1 MLNRIIHW
9 SLTYRFM
16 VLFVTCAVIAAGV
29 FVIIRSEID
38 IFPDLNA
45 PTVTVMTEAPGMAP
59 EEVEQLV
66 TFPIETAVNG
76 ASGVRRVRSSSASG
90 FSIVHVEF
98 DWDTDVFHARQ
109 TVSERLA
116 QISGELPSNVGSPVM
131 GPQSSILGEVMIIGL
146 TSDSLD
152 AGSLRSIADRTIRPR
167 LLSLGGVSQVSVIG
181 GDELEYQI
189 LLIPEKMRHLGVSLS
204 DVAEATRDMNV
215 NSSGGVAY
223 EYGNEYLIKG
233 NVATRDVNDIAM
245 AAVKTASGS
254 SVHLSDIADVKI
266 GAKTPKIGSATVK
279 TKPAVLITVTKQ
291 PKVGSIELSDNIIA
305 ELEQLHSVLPDDVVI
320 DTDIFNQ
327 SDFIQTSVSNLQS
340 SIVEGAIFVII
351 VLFFFL
357 MNFKTTFISVV
368 AIPISILIALICL
381 YFMGLSI
388 NTMTLGGIAIAIGS
402 LVDDAIVDVENVYKK
417 LKENNLIAPD
427 KRLPVLKVVFEASHE
442 VRKPILNSTLIIMAS
457 FIPLFFLS
465 GIEGRLLQPL
475 GVAFIVSLVAST
487 IVALTLTPVLCSF
500 LLANNKN
507 KAFDNTDKEP
517 KTSVWIKEKYA
528 VALSKVLAK
537 PKPWLYGT
545 GALFVVS
552 LFLLFTLGRSFMPG
566 FNEGSF
572 TINVSAMPGI
582 SFEQSDSIGLAAERL
597 ILSVPEVRNVA
608 RKTGRAELDEHSLG
622 VNTSE
627 MEVPYVL
634 DRGRSR
640 AEVADELRTKLSR
653 IPGVNV
659 EIGQPISHRIDAM
672 LSGSQSQIA
681 VKIFGS
687 DLDRLYAV
695 GQQIGA
701 EMKEVSGVVD
711 VNVEQQIARPQLE
724 ITPRREMLLKYGI
737 SIPEFNEFV
746 NMAIR
751 GEVVSRVFD
760 EGIPYD
766 LTVKV
771 IDSHRDSRD
780 RIEDLMIQ
788 SNSGMIPLFYVADV
802 KPTSGPNTINR
813 ENVNRML
820 TVTANV
826 NGRDLKSA
834 VDEIKSHVNEHV
846 SLPEKYFVSYG
857 GQFENEAAATRM
869 LTLTSIFALVVI
881 FFLIYAEFK
890 SISQSLTILVNMP
903 LALIGGV
910 LILRFSTGE
919 MNIPAIIGFISLMG
933 ISTRNGMLLL
943 SHYNKLKDDG
953 YSIADR
959 VKKGSSDRLLPI
971 IMTALTSALA
981 LIPIALRGSEPGN
994 EIQSP
999 MAIVILGGLVSST
1012 LLNIFIVPILYRMS
1026 EYRDARNSN
1035 HRI

>member
-1 MLNRIIHW
+1 
-9 SLTYRFM
+9 M
-16 VLFVTCAVIAAGV
+16 VLFVTCAILVAGV

-59 EEVEQLV
+59 EEVEQIV

-98 DWDTDVFHARQ
+98 DWDTDVYHARQ

-116 QISGELPSNVGSPVM
+116 QISGEMPPNVGSPVM

-146 TSDSLD
+146 TSDSID
-152 AGSLRSIADRTIRPR
+152 AGSLRNIADRTIRPR
-167 LLSLGGVSQVSVIG
+167 LLSLGGVSQVAVIG
-181 GDELEYQI
+181 GDQLEYQI
-189 LLIPEKMRHLGVSLS
+189 LLIPEKMRYFGVSLS
-204 DVAEATRDMNV
+204 DVADATREMNV
-215 NSSGGVAY
+215 NSSGGVVY

-233 NVATRDVNDIAM
+233 NVASRDVNDIAM
-245 AAVKTASGS
+245 ASVKTASGS
-254 SVHLSDIADVKI
+254 SVRLSDIADVKI

-279 TKPAVLITVTKQ
+279 TKPAVLITITKQ
-291 PKVGSIELSDNIIA
+291 PKVGSIELSEKILD
-305 ELEQLHSVLPDDVVI
+305 ELDQLSSNLPKGVNI

-327 SDFIQTSVSNLQS
+327 RDFIQTSVNNLQS
-340 SIVEGAIFVII
+340 SILEGAIFVII

-357 MNFKTTFISVV
+357 MSFKTTFISVV
-368 AIPISILIALICL
+368 AIPISIIIALICL
-381 YFMGLSI
+381 YFMGFSI

-402 LVDDAIVDVENVYKK
+402 LVDDAIVDVENVYKR
-417 LKENNLIAPD
+417 LKENNSLNPEY
-427 KRLPVLKVVFEASHE
+427 RLPVLKVVFEASHE

-475 GVAFIVSLVAST
+475 GVAFIVSLAAST

-500 LLANNKN
+500 LLAKN
-507 KAFDNTDKEP
+507 KQNSNKIDKEP
-517 KTSVWIKEKYA
+517 RTTVWIREKYSI
-528 VALSKVLAK
+528 ALSKILTR

-545 GALFVVS
+545 GALFVIS
-552 LFLLFTLGRSFMPG
+552 LILLFTLGRSFMPG

-572 TINVSAMPGI
+572 TINVSAMPGV
-582 SFEQSDSIGLAAERL
+582 SFEQSDSIGMAAERL
-597 ILSVPEVRNVA
+597 IMSVPEVRNVA

-634 DRGRSR
+634 DKGRSKK
-640 AEVADELRTKLSR
+640 EVADELRKKLSQ

-687 DLDRLYAV
+687 DLDRLYEI

-701 EMKEVSGVVD
+701 EMKEIEGIVD

-724 ITPRREMLLKYGI
+724 ISPRREMLSKYGI
-737 SIPEFNEFV
+737 TIPEYNEFI

-751 GEVVSRVFD
+751 GEVVSRVFED
-760 EGIPYD
+760 GIPYD

-771 IDSHRDSRD
+771 IDSHRDSRE

-788 SNSGMIPLFYVADV
+788 SNSGMIPLSYVADV
-802 KPTSGPNTINR
+802 KSTVGPNTINR

-820 TVTANV
+820 TVSANV
-826 NGRDLKSA
+826 NERDLKSA
-834 VDEIKSHVNEHV
+834 VDEIKNHINEHV
-846 SLPEKYFVSYG
+846 SLPEKYFVTYG
-857 GQFENEAAATRM
+857 GQFENEAAASRM
-869 LTLTSIFALVVI
+869 LTLTSIIAIIVI

-890 SISQSLTILVNMP
+890 SISQSMTILVNMP
-903 LALIGGV
+903 LALIGGI
-910 LILRFSTGE
+910 LILRFTTGE
-919 MNIPAIIGFISLMG
+919 LNIPAIIGFISLMG

-943 SHYNKLKDDG
+943 SHYNKLKEEG
-953 YSIADR
+953 YSLAERI
-959 VKKGSSDRLLPI
+959 KIGSSDRLLPI

-981 LIPIALRGSEPGN
+981 LIPIALRGNEPGN

-1012 LLNIFIVPILYRMS
+1012 ILNIFIVPILYRRS
-1026 EYRDARNSN
+1026 ESGHWKN
-1035 HRI
+1035 

>member
-1 MLNRIIHW
+1 
-9 SLTYRFM
+9 M
-16 VLFVTCAVIAAGV
+16 VLFVTCAIIVAGV

-59 EEVEQLV
+59 EEVEQIV

-98 DWDTDVFHARQ
+98 DWDTDVYHARQ

-116 QISGELPSNVGSPVM
+116 QISGEMPPNVGSPVM

-146 TSDSLD
+146 TSDSID
-152 AGSLRSIADRTIRPR
+152 AGSLRNIADRTIRPR

-181 GDELEYQI
+181 GDQLEYQI
-189 LLIPEKMRHLGVSLS
+189 LLIPEKMRHFGVSLS
-204 DVAEATRDMNV
+204 DVADATREMNV
-215 NSSGGVAY
+215 NSSGGVVY

-233 NVATRDVNDIAM
+233 NVASCNVEDIAM
-245 AAVKTASGS
+245 ASVKTASGS
-254 SVHLSDIADVKI
+254 SVKLNDIADVRI

-291 PKVGSIELSDNIIA
+291 PKVGSIELSEKILD
-305 ELEQLHSVLPDDVVI
+305 ELDQLHANLPDNVNI
-320 DTDIFNQ
+320 DTEIFNQ
-327 SDFIQTSVSNLQS
+327 SDFIQNSVSNLQS
-340 SIVEGAIFVII
+340 SILEGALFVII

-368 AIPISILIALICL
+368 AIPISIIIALICL
-381 YFMGLSI
+381 YFMGFSI

-402 LVDDAIVDVENVYKK
+402 LVDDAIVDVENVYKR
-417 LKENNLIAPD
+417 LKENKSLDPEN
-427 KRLPVLKVVFEASHE
+427 RLPILKVVFEASHE

-475 GVAFIVSLVAST
+475 GVSFIVSLAAST
-487 IVALTLTPVLCSF
+487 VVALTLTPVLCSF
-500 LLANNKN
+500 LLANDKQNSNKI
-507 KAFDNTDKEP
+507 DREP
-517 KTSVWIKEKYA
+517 RTSVWIREKYSI
-528 VALSKVLAK
+528 ALAKVLAK
-537 PKPWLYGT
+537 PKPWLYAT
-545 GALFVVS
+545 GALFVIS
-552 LFLLFTLGRSFMPG
+552 LILLFTLGRSFMPG

-572 TINVSAMPGI
+572 TINVSAMPGV
-582 SFEQSDSIGLAAERL
+582 SFEQSDSIGVAAERL

-634 DRGRSR
+634 DKGRSKK
-640 AEVADELRTKLSR
+640 EVADELRKKLSQ

-687 DLDRLYAV
+687 DLDRLYEI

-701 EMKEVSGVVD
+701 EMKGIEGIVD

-724 ITPRREMLLKYGI
+724 ISPRREMLSKYGI
-737 SIPEFNEFV
+737 TIPEYNEFI

-751 GEVVSRVFD
+751 GEVVSRVFE

-771 IDSHRDSRD
+771 IDSHRDSRE

-788 SNSGMIPLFYVADV
+788 SNSGMIPLSYVADV
-802 KPTSGPNTINR
+802 KSTVGPNTINR

-820 TVTANV
+820 TVSANV

-834 VDEIKSHVNEHV
+834 VDEIKNHINEHV
-846 SLPEKYFVSYG
+846 SLPEKYFVTYG
-857 GQFENEAAATRM
+857 GQFENEAAASRM
-869 LTLTSIFALVVI
+869 LTLTSIIAIIVI

-890 SISQSLTILVNMP
+890 SISQSMTILVNMP
-903 LALIGGV
+903 LALIGGIM
-910 LILRFSTGE
+910 ILRFTTGE
-919 MNIPAIIGFISLMG
+919 LNIPAIIGFISLMG

-943 SHYNKLKDDG
+943 SHYNKLKEDG
-953 YSIADR
+953 YSLAERI
-959 VKKGSSDRLLPI
+959 KIGSSDRLLPI

-1012 LLNIFIVPILYRMS
+1012 ILNIFIVPILYRRS
-1026 EYRDARNSN
+1026 ELGHWKN
-1035 HRI
+1035 

>member
-1 MLNRIIHW
+1 
-9 SLTYRFM
+9 M
-16 VLFVTCAVIAAGV
+16 VLFVTCAIIVAGV

-59 EEVEQLV
+59 EEVEQIV

-98 DWDTDVFHARQ
+98 DWDTDVYHARQ

-116 QISGELPSNVGSPVM
+116 QISGEMPPNVGSPVM

-146 TSDSLD
+146 TSDSID
-152 AGSLRSIADRTIRPR
+152 AGSLRNIADRTIRPR

-181 GDELEYQI
+181 GDQLEYQI
-189 LLIPEKMRHLGVSLS
+189 LLIPEKMRHFGVSLS
-204 DVAEATRDMNV
+204 DVADATREMNV
-215 NSSGGVAY
+215 NSSGGVVY

-233 NVATRDVNDIAM
+233 NVASCDVEDIAM
-245 AAVKTASGS
+245 ASVKTASGS
-254 SVHLSDIADVKI
+254 SVKLNDIADVRI

-291 PKVGSIELSDNIIA
+291 PKVGSIELSEKILD
-305 ELEQLHSVLPDDVVI
+305 ELDQLHANLPDNVNI
-320 DTDIFNQ
+320 DTEIFNQ
-327 SDFIQTSVSNLQS
+327 SDFIQNSVSNLQS
-340 SIVEGAIFVII
+340 SILEGALFVII

-368 AIPISILIALICL
+368 AIPISIIIALICL
-381 YFMGLSI
+381 YFMGFSI

-402 LVDDAIVDVENVYKK
+402 LVDDAIVDVENVYKR
-417 LKENNLIAPD
+417 LKENKSLDPEN
-427 KRLPVLKVVFEASHE
+427 RLPILKVVFEASHE

-475 GVAFIVSLVAST
+475 GVAFIVSLAAST
-487 IVALTLTPVLCSF
+487 VVALTLTPVLCSF
-500 LLANNKN
+500 LLANDKQNSNKI
-507 KAFDNTDKEP
+507 DREP
-517 KTSVWIKEKYA
+517 RTSVWIREKYSI
-528 VALSKVLAK
+528 ALAKVLAK
-537 PKPWLYGT
+537 PKPWLYAT
-545 GALFVVS
+545 GALFVIS
-552 LFLLFTLGRSFMPG
+552 LILLFTLGRSFMPG

-572 TINVSAMPGI
+572 TINVSAMPGV
-582 SFEQSDSIGLAAERL
+582 SFEQSDSIGVAAERL

-634 DRGRSR
+634 DKGRSKK
-640 AEVADELRTKLSR
+640 EVADELRKKLSQ

-687 DLDRLYAV
+687 DLDRLYEI

-701 EMKEVSGVVD
+701 EMKGIEGIVD

-724 ITPRREMLLKYGI
+724 ISPRREMLSKYGI
-737 SIPEFNEFV
+737 TIPEYNEFI

-751 GEVVSRVFD
+751 GEVVSRVFE

-771 IDSHRDSRD
+771 IDSHRDSRE

-788 SNSGMIPLFYVADV
+788 SNSGMIPLSYVADV
-802 KPTSGPNTINR
+802 KSTVGPNTINR

-820 TVTANV
+820 TVSANV

-834 VDEIKSHVNEHV
+834 VDEIKNHINEHV
-846 SLPEKYFVSYG
+846 SLPEKYFVTYG
-857 GQFENEAAATRM
+857 GQFENEAAASRM
-869 LTLTSIFALVVI
+869 LTLTSIIAIIVI

-890 SISQSLTILVNMP
+890 SISQSMTILVNMP
-903 LALIGGV
+903 LALIGGIM
-910 LILRFSTGE
+910 ILRFTTGE
-919 MNIPAIIGFISLMG
+919 LNIPAIIGFISLMG

-943 SHYNKLKDDG
+943 SHYNKLKEDG
-953 YSIADR
+953 YSLAERI
-959 VKKGSSDRLLPI
+959 KIGSSDRLLPI

-1012 LLNIFIVPILYRMS
+1012 ILNIFIVPILYRRS
-1026 EYRDARNSN
+1026 ELGHWKN
-1035 HRI
+1035 

>member
-1 MLNRIIHW
+1 
-9 SLTYRFM
+9 M
-16 VLFVTCAVIAAGV
+16 VLFVTCAIIVAGV

-59 EEVEQLV
+59 EEVEQIV

-98 DWDTDVFHARQ
+98 DWDTDVYHARQ

-116 QISGELPSNVGSPVM
+116 QISGEMPPNVGSPVM

-146 TSDSLD
+146 TSDSID
-152 AGSLRSIADRTIRPR
+152 AGSLRNIADRTIRPR

-181 GDELEYQI
+181 GDQLEYQI
-189 LLIPEKMRHLGVSLS
+189 LLIPEKMRHFGVSLS
-204 DVAEATRDMNV
+204 DVADATREMNV
-215 NSSGGVAY
+215 NSSGGVVY

-233 NVATRDVNDIAM
+233 NVASCNVEDIAM
-245 AAVKTASGS
+245 ASVKTASGS
-254 SVHLSDIADVKI
+254 SVKLNDIADVRI

-291 PKVGSIELSDNIIA
+291 PKVGSIELSEKILD
-305 ELEQLHSVLPDDVVI
+305 ELDQLHANLPDNVNI
-320 DTDIFNQ
+320 DTEIFNQ
-327 SDFIQTSVSNLQS
+327 SDFIQNSVSNLQS
-340 SIVEGAIFVII
+340 SILEGALFVII

-368 AIPISILIALICL
+368 AIPISIIIALICL
-381 YFMGLSI
+381 YFMGFSI

-402 LVDDAIVDVENVYKK
+402 LVDDAIVDVENVYKR
-417 LKENNLIAPD
+417 LKENKSLDPEN
-427 KRLPVLKVVFEASHE
+427 RLPILKVVFEASHE

-475 GVAFIVSLVAST
+475 GVSFIVSLAAST
-487 IVALTLTPVLCSF
+487 VVALTLTPVLCSF
-500 LLANNKN
+500 LLANDKQNSNKI
-507 KAFDNTDKEP
+507 DREP
-517 KTSVWIKEKYA
+517 RTSVWIREKYSI
-528 VALSKVLAK
+528 ALAKVLAK
-537 PKPWLYGT
+537 PKPWLYAT
-545 GALFVVS
+545 GALFVIS
-552 LFLLFTLGRSFMPG
+552 LILLFTLGRSFMPG

-572 TINVSAMPGI
+572 TINVSAMPGV
-582 SFEQSDSIGLAAERL
+582 SFEQSDSIGVAAERL

-634 DRGRSR
+634 DKGRSKK
-640 AEVADELRTKLSR
+640 EVADELRKKLSQ

-687 DLDRLYAV
+687 DLDRLYEI
-695 GQQIGA
+695 GQQIDA
-701 EMKEVSGVVD
+701 EMKGIEGIVD

-724 ITPRREMLLKYGI
+724 ISPRREMLSKYGI
-737 SIPEFNEFV
+737 TIPEYNEFI

-751 GEVVSRVFD
+751 GEVVSRVFE

-771 IDSHRDSRD
+771 IDSHRDSRE

-788 SNSGMIPLFYVADV
+788 SNSGMIPLSYVADV
-802 KPTSGPNTINR
+802 KSTVGPNTINR

-820 TVTANV
+820 TVSANV

-834 VDEIKSHVNEHV
+834 VDEIKNHINEHV
-846 SLPEKYFVSYG
+846 SLPEKYFVTYG
-857 GQFENEAAATRM
+857 GQFENEAAASRM
-869 LTLTSIFALVVI
+869 LTLTSIIAIIVI

-890 SISQSLTILVNMP
+890 SISQSMTILVNMP
-903 LALIGGV
+903 LALIGGIM
-910 LILRFSTGE
+910 ILRFTTGE
-919 MNIPAIIGFISLMG
+919 LNIPAIIGFISLMG

-943 SHYNKLKDDG
+943 SHYNKLKEDG
-953 YSIADR
+953 YSLAERI
-959 VKKGSSDRLLPI
+959 KIGSSDRLLPI

-1012 LLNIFIVPILYRMS
+1012 ILNIFIVPILYRRS
-1026 EYRDARNSN
+1026 ELGHWKN
-1035 HRI
+1035 

>member
-1 MLNRIIHW
+1 
-9 SLTYRFM
+9 M
-16 VLFVTCAVIAAGV
+16 VLFVTCAIIVAGV

-59 EEVEQLV
+59 EEVEQIV

-98 DWDTDVFHARQ
+98 DWDTDVYHARQ

-116 QISGELPSNVGSPVM
+116 QISGEMPPNVGSPVM

-146 TSDSLD
+146 TSDSID
-152 AGSLRSIADRTIRPR
+152 AGSLRNIADRTIRPR

-181 GDELEYQI
+181 GDQLEYQI
-189 LLIPEKMRHLGVSLS
+189 LLIPEKMRHFGVSLS
-204 DVAEATRDMNV
+204 DVADATREMNV
-215 NSSGGVAY
+215 NSSGGVVY

-233 NVATRDVNDIAM
+233 NVASCNVEDIAM
-245 AAVKTASGS
+245 ASVKTASGS
-254 SVHLSDIADVKI
+254 SVKLNDIADVRI

-291 PKVGSIELSDNIIA
+291 PKVGSIELSEKILD
-305 ELEQLHSVLPDDVVI
+305 ELDQLHANLPDNVNI
-320 DTDIFNQ
+320 DTEIFNQ
-327 SDFIQTSVSNLQS
+327 SDFIQNSVSNLQS
-340 SIVEGAIFVII
+340 SILEGALFVII

-368 AIPISILIALICL
+368 AIPISIIIALICL
-381 YFMGLSI
+381 YFMGFSI

-402 LVDDAIVDVENVYKK
+402 LVDDAIVDVENVYKR
-417 LKENNLIAPD
+417 LKENKSLDPEN
-427 KRLPVLKVVFEASHE
+427 RLPILKVVFEASHE

-475 GVAFIVSLVAST
+475 GVAFIVSLAAST
-487 IVALTLTPVLCSF
+487 VVALTLTPVLCSF
-500 LLANNKN
+500 LLANDKQNSNKI
-507 KAFDNTDKEP
+507 DREP
-517 KTSVWIKEKYA
+517 RTSVWIREKYSI
-528 VALSKVLAK
+528 ALAKVLAK
-537 PKPWLYGT
+537 PKPWLYAT
-545 GALFVVS
+545 GALFVIS
-552 LFLLFTLGRSFMPG
+552 LILLFTLGRSFMPG

-572 TINVSAMPGI
+572 TINVSAMPGV
-582 SFEQSDSIGLAAERL
+582 SFEQSDSIGVAAERL

-634 DRGRSR
+634 DKGRSKK
-640 AEVADELRTKLSR
+640 EVADELRKKLSQ

-687 DLDRLYAV
+687 DLDRLYEI

-701 EMKEVSGVVD
+701 EMKGIEGIVD

-724 ITPRREMLLKYGI
+724 ISPRREMLSKYGI
-737 SIPEFNEFV
+737 TIPEYNEFI

-751 GEVVSRVFD
+751 GEVVSRVFE

-771 IDSHRDSRD
+771 IDSHRDSRE

-788 SNSGMIPLFYVADV
+788 SNSGMIPLSYVADV
-802 KPTSGPNTINR
+802 KSTVGPNTINR

-820 TVTANV
+820 TVSANV

-834 VDEIKSHVNEHV
+834 VDEIKNHINEHV
-846 SLPEKYFVSYG
+846 SLPEKYFVTYG
-857 GQFENEAAATRM
+857 GQFENEAAASRM
-869 LTLTSIFALVVI
+869 LTLTSIIAIIVI

-890 SISQSLTILVNMP
+890 SISQSMTILVNMP
-903 LALIGGV
+903 LALIGGIM
-910 LILRFSTGE
+910 ILRFTTGE
-919 MNIPAIIGFISLMG
+919 LNIPAIIGFISLMG

-943 SHYNKLKDDG
+943 SHYNKLKEDG
-953 YSIADR
+953 YSLAERI
-959 VKKGSSDRLLPI
+959 KIGSSDRLLPI

-1012 LLNIFIVPILYRMS
+1012 ILNIFIVPILYRRS
-1026 EYRDARNSN
+1026 ELGHWKN
-1035 HRI
+1035 